1 MNLRYYLEMTFFLVN
16 VLVFQYYISQFN
28 SDLHLLQKDIDHL
41 VDLGEIERDED
52 GRLLSSKRNLS
63 VETED
68 IAQTKAHLAY
78 EIELAVFELDEAM
91 FVAMISFS
99 FPAQLVMAIIYASY
113 TNRNFVMRSTSWLDL
128 GIFTCVV
135 VWFEKYEEYLHASND
150 GF

>member
-63 VETED
+63 SGD
-68 IAQTKAHLAY
+68 
-78 EIELAVFELDEAM
+78 
-91 FVAMISFS
+91 
-99 FPAQLVMAIIYASY
+99 
-113 TNRNFVMRSTSWLDL
+113 
-128 GIFTCVV
+128 
-135 VWFEKYEEYLHASND
+135 
-150 GF
+150 